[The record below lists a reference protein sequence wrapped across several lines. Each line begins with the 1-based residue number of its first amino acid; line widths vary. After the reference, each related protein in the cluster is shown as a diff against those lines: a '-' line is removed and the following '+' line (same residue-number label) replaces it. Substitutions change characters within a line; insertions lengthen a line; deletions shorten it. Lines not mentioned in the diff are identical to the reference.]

1 MAISY
6 SGPAGV
12 PSPVTTD
19 PLNFDGELSV
29 DKGLTVNTGLQ
40 VTAAGLVGLHGV
52 APVGR
57 AAAIASVVG
66 PGAIYSQSEASAAVT
81 AINAIRVALTNAG
94 ITL

>member
-12 PSPVTTD
+12 PTPVTTD

-40 VTAAGLVGLHGV
+40 VTAAGLVGVHGR
-52 APVGR
+52 APV
-57 AAAIASVVG
+57 AALIPIVSPTAPGVV
-66 PGAIYSQSEASAAVT
+66 YSQAEAQTMKTAVDRIQT
-81 AINAIRVALTNAG
+81 ILTTIG
-94 ITL
+94 ITT